1 MSGTV
6 TTFTPSSTQAFQ
18 FQATLANASGTATY
32 NCSVLWNTYA
42 QRWYLQI
49 VDQNNMLILNE
60 PLIASPAGYDISL
73 CRGMFTSRFVYL
85 EGTQQFVV
93 VT

>member
-1 MSGTV
+1 MSGTI
-6 TTFTPSSTQAFQ
+6 TQFAPSATVPFQ
-18 FQATLANASGTATY
+18 FQANLANATGVAAY
-32 NCSVLWNTYA
+32 NCTALWNTYG

-49 VDQNNMLILNE
+49 VDQNGTLILNE

-73 CRGMFTSRFVYL
+73 CRGMFTSRFVFL
-85 EGTQQFVV
+85 EATQQFVV